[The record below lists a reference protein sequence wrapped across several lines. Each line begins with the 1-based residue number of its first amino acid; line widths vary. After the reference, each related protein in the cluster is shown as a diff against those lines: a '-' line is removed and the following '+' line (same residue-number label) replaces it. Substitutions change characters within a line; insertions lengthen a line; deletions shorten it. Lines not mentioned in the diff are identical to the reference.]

1 MALTTQAGYRPAI
14 LPTVAYVVG
23 MVGLFLAE
31 RVLDTGTTRNTTLI
45 ISLLLLLGAVAARAV
60 RQATVPAGYRLPER
74 ALLALYV
81 IGLVAVG
88 LHFLNSDLLAQL
100 SGRTL
105 EQRMPRLSGAISALW
120 PALWLCGT
128 LPVFFVEM
136 SLWSMARAPVLE
148 IGRVRAALLS
158 GLGIAFALVFAFGST
173 YVATE
178 RDVRAD
184 FSYFRTSRAGESTR
198 KIVQALDKPV
208 AVHLFFPPANEVRE
222 EVEMYFSD
230 LTRLSKML
238 EVQRWDQALHPAKA
252 RELGVSSNGVIVI
265 ARGALKETI
274 GLPLEIDRARTQLKS
289 LDQEVQ
295 KRLLAVTRKQKIAYF
310 TTGHEERSHQSGD
323 PNDKRPTIGTLRRL
337 LTDQSFEPK
346 ELGLAQ
352 GLGSEVPSD
361 ASLVAIIGPRQPF
374 SEGEVKALLRY
385 VDKNGRLLIALDPD
399 AGQAMPELLG
409 PLSLK
414 YNPVTLANDKM
425 YMALTYQDS
434 DRVNIGTSSFSS
446 HVSVTTL
453 SRMGAQAPLLMM
465 GAGSLAKQDKTAA
478 GIVNLDFTVRTDPGT
493 WADVNGD
500 FKFTEGSETRTVYE
514 LAAAVTKRNA
524 SAISPEE
531 EARVVVTADSDWLAD
546 MALRHRPN
554 QFLLVDTVRWL
565 GGEER
570 FSGAVSSEEDVPV
583 THTRKQDAIW
593 FYLSVF
599 LVPAAV
605 LGLGLV
611 TTRKRR
617 SARKQAAA
625 PRAEVSK

>member
-1 MALTTQAGYRPAI
+1 MAMNTTGYRPAI
-14 LPTVAYVVG
+14 LPSVAYVLG
-23 MVGLFLAE
+23 MIMLFLGE
-31 RVLDTGTTRNTTLI
+31 RVLDTGATRNASLI
-45 ISLLLLLGAVAARAV
+45 IGVLLLLAAIAGRAI
-60 RQATVPAGYRLPER
+60 RQATVAPSYRLPER

-81 IGLVAVG
+81 IGAVSIG

-100 SGRTL
+100 TGRTL

-128 LPVFFVEM
+128 LPIFFVEM
-136 SLWSMARAPVLE
+136 SLWSMARAPLLE

-158 GLGIAFALVFAFGST
+158 GLGIAFALVFAFGAT

-184 FSYFRTSRAGESTR
+184 FSYFRTSRPGESTK

-208 AVHLFFPPANEVRE
+208 AIHLFFPPANEVRE
-222 EVEMYFSD
+222 EVEMYFGD
-230 LTRLSKML
+230 LTRQSKML

-252 RELGVSSNGVIVI
+252 RELGVSANGTIVI
-265 ARGALKETI
+265 ARDALKETLGI
-274 GLPLEIDRARTQLKS
+274 PLEIDRARSQLKT
-289 LDQEVQ
+289 LDQEIQ
-295 KRLLAVTRKQKIAYF
+295 KRLLGVTRKQKVAYF
-310 TTGHEERSHQSGD
+310 TTGHEERTAQSSGPAD
-323 PNDKRPTIGTLRRL
+323 QRPTIRTLRAL

-346 ELGLAQ
+346 DLGLAQ
-352 GLGSEVPSD
+352 GLGSEVPAD
-361 ASLVAIIGPRQPF
+361 ASLVAIVGPRQPF
-374 SEGEVKALLRY
+374 SDGEVKALLRY
-385 VDKNGRLLIALDPD
+385 LDKNGRLLIALDPD
-399 AGQAMPELLG
+399 GGQTLPELLG

-453 SRMGAQAPLLMM
+453 SRMGSQAPVLMM
-465 GAGSLAKQDKTAA
+465 GAGSLTKQDKTAA
-478 GIVNLDFTVRTDPGT
+478 GIVNLDFTIRTDPST
-493 WADVNGD
+493 WNDVNGD
-500 FKFTEGSETRTVYE
+500 FKFTDGSETRTVYE

-583 THTRKQDAIW
+583 VHTRKQDTIW

-599 LVPAAV
+599 LVPAVV
-605 LGLGLV
+605 LGVGLA

-617 SARKQAAA
+617 TARKATVAR
-625 PRAEVSK
+625 PEVSR

>member
-1 MALTTQAGYRPAI
+1 MALTNTSGYRPAI
-14 LPTVAYVVG
+14 FPSVAYVLG
-23 MVGLFLAE
+23 MVGIFLGE
-31 RVLDTGTTRNTTLI
+31 RVLDTGGVRNAAILI
-45 ISLLLLLGAVAARAV
+45 GLALLLAAVAARAV

-88 LHFLNSDLLAQL
+88 LHFLNSDLLAQMT
-100 SGRTL
+100 GKTL
-105 EQRMPRLSGAISALW
+105 EQRLPRLSGALAALW

-128 LPVFFVEM
+128 LPIFFVEM

-184 FSYFRTSRAGESTR
+184 FSYFRTSRPGDSTR

-208 AVHLFFPPANEVRE
+208 AIHLFFPPANEVRE

-230 LTRLSKML
+230 LTKLSKLL

-252 RELGVSSNGVIVI
+252 RELGVSANGAIVI
-265 ARGALKETI
+265 ARDALKETLA
-274 GLPLEIDRARTQLKS
+274 LPLEIDRARPQLKT

-295 KRLLAVTRKQKIAYF
+295 KRLLGVTRKQKVAYF
-310 TTGHEERSHQSGD
+310 TTGHEERGHQSSGPGD
-323 PNDKRPTIGTLRRL
+323 QRPTIRTLRSL

-352 GLGSEVPSD
+352 GLGSAVPAD

-374 SEGEVKALLRY
+374 SEGEIQALLRY
-385 VDKNGRLLIALDPD
+385 IDKNGRLLVALDPD
-399 AGQAMPELLG
+399 SGQSLPELLG

-453 SRMGAQAPLLMM
+453 SRMGAGAPVLMM
-465 GAGSLAKQDKTAA
+465 GTGSLAKQDKTAA
-478 GIVNLDFTVRTDPGT
+478 GIVNLDFTIRTDPST
-493 WADVNGD
+493 WNDVNGD
-500 FKFTEGSETRTVYE
+500 FKFTEGTETRTVYE

-554 QFLLVDTVRWL
+554 QYLLVDTVRWL

-570 FSGAVSSEEDVPV
+570 FSGAVTSEEDVPV
-583 THTRKQDAIW
+583 THTRKQDTAW

-605 LGLGLV
+605 LGVGLV

-617 SARKQAAA
+617 KARRQSAART
-625 PRAEVSK
+625 EVSK